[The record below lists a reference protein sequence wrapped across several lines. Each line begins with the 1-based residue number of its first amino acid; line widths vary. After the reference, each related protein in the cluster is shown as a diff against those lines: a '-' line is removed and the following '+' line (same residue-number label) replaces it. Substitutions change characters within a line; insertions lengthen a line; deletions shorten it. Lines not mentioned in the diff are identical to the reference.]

1 MAVEKPVE
9 KNCQLVQVAVWAP
22 QSGEAN
28 RNIRM
33 GNSDEREGIKHLG
46 LNRDAVPSCPVV
58 PCVRVIRASD
68 DSVTD
73 ISAME

>member
-1 MAVEKPVE
+1 
-9 KNCQLVQVAVWAP
+9 
-22 QSGEAN
+22 
-28 RNIRM
+28 M

-58 PCVRVIRASD
+58 PCVRVIGASD